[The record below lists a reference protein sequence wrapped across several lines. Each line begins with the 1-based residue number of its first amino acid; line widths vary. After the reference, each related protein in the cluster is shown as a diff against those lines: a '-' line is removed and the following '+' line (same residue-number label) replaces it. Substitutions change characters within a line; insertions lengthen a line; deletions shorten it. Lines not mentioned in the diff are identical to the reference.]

1 MSEEERRKQR
11 RNKKERGG
19 SLFSLRKKKDKKD
32 GKGLAKAGSA
42 VSLQGS
48 RTVSGPRMPQHSYSM
63 SSLKRYPG
71 PGHPGPPGNAN
82 SGSSQFYLAR
92 SESRYVNSR
101 QPLYEY
107 NDIDREKPFKRLPES
122 NRIVLHNGYTNTMS
136 LL

>member
-1 MSEEERRKQR
+1 MIRDAKLNDSRYRDLFSPNLSEEERRKQR

-92 SESRYVNSR
+92 SESRYVSWSAVYGDNHIGET
-101 QPLYEY
+101 QTL
-107 NDIDREKPFKRLPES
+107 
-122 NRIVLHNGYTNTMS
+122 
-136 LL
+136 